1 MEDITERT
9 LNEKE
14 LDQVAGGST
23 VKEKKWVT
31 YMVIEG
37 DSLTSIARMYDCTV
51 ADLKIWNP
59 KCGSDFSEGMSL
71 RIYTINY

>member
-1 MEDITERT
+1 MEDMTERT

-31 YMVIEG
+31 YTVIEG
-37 DSLTSIARMYDCTV
+37 DSLMSIARMYDCTV
-51 ADLKIWNP
+51 ADLYKWNNICSP
-59 KCGSDFSEGMSL
+59 NVVEGMVLS
-71 RIYTINY
+71 IYTINY